1 MKTAV
6 ITGAS
11 GGIGSAAA
19 LAFAQDGYNI
29 ALQYNKNRDRAFALA
44 EKIEKAFNVSALPVQ
59 ADVSSS
65 QAVGRMF
72 DEIEKFFGR
81 ADVLVNNAGIAQQR
95 LFTDITDEEWKKM
108 LGTNLDGVF
117 YCSREV
123 LKRFM
128 IKTHSGVILN
138 ISSMWG
144 QVGASC
150 EVHYSAAKAGVIG
163 LTKAL
168 AKEVG
173 LSGIRVNCIAPGVG
187 MTDMM
192 KSFDEQTIIEL
203 REETPLNALGT
214 PEDIAQAAVFLCSDK
229 AKFITG
235 QVLGINGGFVIS

>member
-19 LAFAQDGYNI
+19 LAFAQHGYNV
-29 ALQYNKNRDRAFALA
+29 ALQYNKNRDSAFALA

-65 QAVGRMF
+65 QEVGRMF

-173 LSGIRVNCIAPGVG
+173 LSGIRVNCIAPGVV

-192 KSFDEQTIIEL
+192 KSFDEQTINEL
-203 REETPLNALGT
+203 REETPLNTLGT

>member
-173 LSGIRVNCIAPGVG
+173 LSGIRVNCIAPGVV

-192 KSFDEQTIIEL
+192 KSFDEQTINEL
-203 REETPLNALGT
+203 REETPLNTLGT

>member
-150 EVHYSAAKAGVIG
+150 EVHYSAAKAGVVG

-173 LSGIRVNCIAPGVG
+173 LSGIRVNCIAPGVV

-192 KSFDEQTIIEL
+192 KSFDEQTINEL

>member
-11 GGIGSAAA
+11 GGIGSAIA
-19 LAFAQDGYNI
+19 LAFASNNYNVV
-29 ALQYNKNRDRAFALA
+29 LQYNHNSKKAISLANKIQEKFNVTALA
-44 EKIEKAFNVSALPVQ
+44 VK

-65 QAVGRMF
+65 QEVEKMF
-72 DEIEKFFGR
+72 DFIAAKLGNV
-81 ADVLVNNAGIAQQR
+81 DVLINNAGIAQQK
-95 LFTDITDEEWKKM
+95 LFTDITDDDWHKM
-108 LGTNLDGVF
+108 IGTNLDGVF
-117 YCSREV
+117 YCCREV

-128 IKTHSGVILN
+128 IKNHSGIILN

-173 LSGIRVNCIAPGVG
+173 LSQIRVNCIAPGVV

-192 KSFDEQTIIEL
+192 KCFDEQTVNEL
-203 REETPLNALGT
+203 KEETPLNTLGQ
-214 PEDIAQAAVFLCSDK
+214 PQDIADAALFLCSDK

-235 QVLGINGGFVIS
+235 QILGVNGGFII

>member
-19 LAFAQDGYNI
+19 LAFAQDGYNV

-44 EKIEKAFNVSALPVQ
+44 EKIEKAFNVRALPTQ

-65 QAVGRMF
+65 QEVGRMF

-173 LSGIRVNCIAPGVG
+173 LSGIRVNCIAPGVV

-192 KSFDEQTIIEL
+192 KSFDEQTINEL
-203 REETPLNALGT
+203 REETPLNTLGT

>member
-19 LAFAQDGYNI
+19 LAFAQDGYNV

-44 EKIEKAFNVSALPVQ
+44 EKTEKAFNVSALPVQ

-81 ADVLVNNAGIAQQR
+81 ADVLVTNAGIAQQR
-95 LFTDITDEEWKKM
+95 LFTDITDEEWEKM

-173 LSGIRVNCIAPGVG
+173 LSGIRVNCIAPGVV

-192 KSFDEQTIIEL
+192 KSFDEQTINEL
-203 REETPLNALGT
+203 REETPLNTLGT